1 MLTTNKRQLTPSAYL
16 QNVGHNIKM
25 TEKTSNILYY
35 GGLILLAIGA
45 FGLTFAAFFSIIGL
59 PIFIVG
65 LILILTSLKKSW
77 KQRLI
82 PIGLFIIGIVAF
94 WPIWRAV
101 NSVGPEIFL
110 IPENYRGRV
119 NIVYKKECGIKLEKS
134 DEGLVYNIPNEGILI
149 LDKEQKY
156 GFIDHTYYLI
166 DKNGN
171 RTELPKMDVR
181 DFNEEWTLEKN
192 PNEPPRDK
200 LGVFHWGRTGSMGKM
215 IDENGEVSN
224 QDDLY
229 TYSEFYVSTYS
240 DLMERFD
247 FKYEREFDSIR
258 DNKIQKCK

>member
-1 MLTTNKRQLTPSAYL
+1 LLRKASKRSEEIPSGFPRYGSGLHTSSTAL
-16 QNVGHNIKM
+16 RDCPRTWVSRKRETCVKPRAVGHNIKM

-45 FGLTFAAFFSIIGL
+45 FGLTFAAFFAIIGL

-134 DEGLVYNIPNEGILI
+134 DEGLVYNIPNEGILRSEERRVG
-149 LDKEQKY
+149 KEC
-156 GFIDHTYYLI
+156 
-166 DKNGN
+166 
-171 RTELPKMDVR
+171 R
-181 DFNEEWTLEKN
+181 
-192 PNEPPRDK
+192 
-200 LGVFHWGRTGSMGKM
+200 
-215 IDENGEVSN
+215 
-224 QDDLY
+224 
-229 TYSEFYVSTYS
+229 
-240 DLMERFD
+240 
-247 FKYEREFDSIR
+247 
-258 DNKIQKCK
+258 